1 MQMAVGLKNS
11 VQISAYIAPALK
23 AEMDQIAKEN
33 RRESISFQVETA
45 LMRYVEEKKRDQPS
59 FSKPT
64 QKPHG
69 KRKRAA

>member
-1 MQMAVGLKNS
+1 MAVGLRNS
-11 VQISAYIAPALK
+11 VQISAYIAPHLK
-23 AEMDQIAKEN
+23 AEIDRIAKEN

-45 LMRYVEEKKRDQPS
+45 LMRYVEEKKRQEQPS

-69 KRKRAA
+69 KRRRAA